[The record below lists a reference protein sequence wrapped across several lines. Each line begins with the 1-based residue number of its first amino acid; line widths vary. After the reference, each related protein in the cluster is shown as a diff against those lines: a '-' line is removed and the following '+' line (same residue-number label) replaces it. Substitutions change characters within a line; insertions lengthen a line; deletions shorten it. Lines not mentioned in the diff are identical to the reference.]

1 LGDFLRVFLD
11 IRLPFVAFGGSIIG
25 VAARASARRNRAD
38 CWASLM
44 GWEYG
49 YKEFDAPPVRSLNVL
64 LGPDDE

>member
-1 LGDFLRVFLD
+1 V
-11 IRLPFVAFGGSIIG
+11 S
-25 VAARASARRNRAD
+25 RNRAD

-49 YKEFDAPPVRSLNVL
+49 YREFDAPPVRSLNVL